1 MAPTFGSYIAG
12 SLSVIGIV
20 AALGLGGYWL
30 RRWIVPEFSGA
41 LARLGDATLAVALLV
56 ISLEILGT
64 LSILRFGWVICF
76 TIAVGLGA
84 AALGYWKAPERGEE
98 VKAPPV
104 AKWALILAVA
114 VASFTMAEWTFPSQL
129 NLDQG
134 MFGGDTTWY
143 HMPLA
148 ATMAQEH
155 STVHLHFTDPLRL
168 AVWFYPQTSELVHGA
183 AIVLFKT
190 DWLSPL
196 INLFWLAIALLGCW
210 CVGRPYKVGPASL
223 VAGAI
228 ILDSGVMIA
237 TQPGEARNDIMGLAF
252 LIAFAAFL
260 INGHQRRAPEEGTA
274 VQDTPETDAPLLDKG
289 PLVLAGIAAG
299 LAASVKTTFLVPVA
313 VIAIGVFLFSGK
325 GRRWTTFWILGLSML
340 ISGGYWYVR
349 SAIKSGGNPIPIT
362 KFGPLHLPVPD
373 QMPLDPR
380 PRFAVAHYL
389 GDPTVYRRWFFP
401 QLENALGPLWP
412 LILICAGVAAL
423 FIVWRSRNKIL
434 RVIAA
439 AALLTAIV
447 YVFTPLTAAGQEGSP
462 TGFFTNTRYLIP
474 GLVLAMVMLPLARP
488 LRAPDRRA
496 AITLG
501 FLGVVYWVTVL
512 TTPQWYTTYIFGTIF
527 LTLALVWVPTA
538 LGLGRSR
545 GILSRRIVAV
555 AGAVVLI
562 AAIVLGRQQQVQY
575 AEQHYTNTGLFLQDG
590 GPEEAYEFAQKLQHK
605 RIGIVG
611 DSEII
616 FGQYGFFGN
625 PPTNEVEYIGVPGP
639 HGAYRLATSCPQ
651 FIERVNAGNYDYLIM
666 SRDTEDSPDSE
677 EYGAYYFPVYEWVK
691 DDPAVELKVEEPKIK
706 PLPDYVFKVN
716 GELSAQYCP
725 TPQEEHEFTKKQEAE
740 ELAREAAE
748 QKKAEE
754 ERKAKTEAEEA
765 EEASEEEEPQV
776 E

>member
-1 MAPTFGSYIAG
+1 VAPSFGSYIAG
-12 SLSVIGIV
+12 CLAVIGIV

-41 LARLGDATLAVALLV
+41 LARLADATLAVALLLLA
-56 ISLEILGT
+56 LEILGT
-64 LSILRFGWVICF
+64 LSILRFGWIICF

-84 AALGYWKAPERGEE
+84 ALLGYWKAPDRGEE
-98 VKAPPV
+98 VKAPAV

-143 HMPLA
+143 HMPFA
-148 ATMAQEH
+148 ATMAQQH

-168 AVWFYPQTSELVHGA
+168 AAWFYPQSSELVHAA

-196 INLFWLAIALLGCW
+196 INLFWLAIALLACW
-210 CVGRPYKVGPASL
+210 CVGRPYKVGPATL
-223 VAGAI
+223 IAGAI
-228 ILDSGVMIA
+228 ILDSGVMIE

-260 INGHQRRAPEEGTA
+260 INGHQRRAPQEGVA
-274 VQDTPETDAPLLDKG
+274 VQDAPERGAALLDKG
-289 PLVLAGIAAG
+289 PLVMAGIAAG

-313 VIAIGVFLFSGK
+313 AIAIGVFLFSGR
-325 GRRWTTFWILGLSML
+325 GRRWTTAWILGLSIL
-340 ISGGYWYVR
+340 ISGGYWYLR
-349 SAIKSGGNPIPIT
+349 AAIKTGGNPIPIT

-389 GDPTVYRRWFFP
+389 TDPTVYRRWFFP

-412 LILICAGVAAL
+412 LILIVAVAAAA
-423 FIVWRSRNKIL
+423 FIVVRSRNKIL
-434 RVIAA
+434 RVLAA

-474 GLVLAMVMLPLARP
+474 GLILAMVMLPIARP

-496 AITLG
+496 QITLI

-512 TTPQWYTTYIFGTIF
+512 TTPKWYSAYLVGAIFI
-527 LTLALVWVPTA
+527 TLALVWTPSA
-538 LGLGRSR
+538 LALGRSR
-545 GILSRRIVAV
+545 GFMSRRVVAAAAAVIVLL
-555 AGAVVLI
+555 AVVL
-562 AAIVLGRQQQVQY
+562 GRAQQVQY
-575 AEQHYTNTGLFLQDG
+575 ANQHYTKTTLFLQEG
-590 GPEEAYEFAQKLQHK
+590 GPQKAYAYAQRLQHQ

-611 DSEII
+611 SSEII

-625 PPTNEVEYIGVPGP
+625 PPTNEVDYIGVPGP
-639 HGAYRLATSCPQ
+639 HGAYRLATTCPR
-651 FIERVNAGNYDYLIM
+651 FIERVNAGNYDYVIM
-666 SRDTEDSPDSE
+666 SQYTQDSLSVPFS
-677 EYGAYYFPVYEWVK
+677 YPVYAWVK
-691 DDPAVELKVEEPKIK
+691 NDPALEKVIEEPEIV
-706 PLPDYVFKVN
+706 PGADYVFKVK

-725 TPQEEHEFTKKQEAE
+725 SGK
-740 ELAREAAE
+740 
-748 QKKAEE
+748 
-754 ERKAKTEAEEA
+754 EEA
-765 EEASEEEEPQV
+765 EVEREAKVEELEGE
-776 E
+776 